1 MSPAKPQTAP
11 YRYRI
16 ATGRLAELAAVTS
29 PPSSCELHHG
39 DTLDAT
45 LRRQCL
51 DLARRNLQG
60 FAIWDGAGKR
70 EELCH
75 EDTRVVA
82 LRQGGGLLGYAT
94 YRLTKE
100 EGVDVAYLY
109 ELHLEER
116 ARGLRLGSA
125 LVEEVEQRGRQG
137 GAAGLMLTVH
147 LANESARRFYTDK
160 LHFEVSPIS
169 PASCAP
175 PVLAAGCD
183 YEVLQRLWDLA
194 ARSRLQK
201 RGAEAR
207 RELYTREIEQ
217 GRLKVSLVMKRG
229 GATGEAAGESVG
241 AAEESW
247 QRKKSRR

>member
-1 MSPAKPQTAP
+1 MSPAKRQTP
-11 YRYRI
+11 PCGYRI
-16 ATGRLAELAAVTS
+16 ATGRLASLAAVTS

-116 ARGLRLGSA
+116 ARGLRYA
-125 LVEEVEQRGRQG
+125 L
-137 GAAGLMLTVH
+137 LTQTPH
-147 LANESARRFYTDK
+147 SRTIAQAPWARPAIPAR
-160 LHFEVSPIS
+160 HNVCS
-169 PASCAP
+169 PA
-175 PVLAAGCD
+175 
-183 YEVLQRLWDLA
+183 
-194 ARSRLQK
+194 AR
-201 RGAEAR
+201 EASKP
-207 RELYTREIEQ
+207 TD
-217 GRLKVSLVMKRG
+217 
-229 GATGEAAGESVG
+229 
-241 AAEESW
+241 
-247 QRKKSRR
+247 

>member
-1 MSPAKPQTAP
+1 MSPAKPQTD
-11 YRYRI
+11 RYRI

-116 ARGLRLGSA
+116 ARGLRYA
-125 LVEEVEQRGRQG
+125 LTQTPHSRTIAQ
-137 GAAGLMLTVH
+137 APW
-147 LANESARRFYTDK
+147 ARPAIPAR
-160 LHFEVSPIS
+160 HNVCS
-169 PASCAP
+169 PA
-175 PVLAAGCD
+175 
-183 YEVLQRLWDLA
+183 
-194 ARSRLQK
+194 AR
-201 RGAEAR
+201 EASKP
-207 RELYTREIEQ
+207 TD
-217 GRLKVSLVMKRG
+217 
-229 GATGEAAGESVG
+229 
-241 AAEESW
+241 
-247 QRKKSRR
+247 

>member
-1 MSPAKPQTAP
+1 MAVAEAEKQLRTVHTARYGSYKYNSCQRVSQRVNTSTRAFDPFLSRRRPRRGGGRSTTHRIGRPPARVSLNSASGKMSPAKPQTVP

-116 ARGLRLGSA
+116 ARGLRYA
-125 LVEEVEQRGRQG
+125 LTQTPHSRTIAQ
-137 GAAGLMLTVH
+137 APW
-147 LANESARRFYTDK
+147 ARPAIPAR
-160 LHFEVSPIS
+160 HNVCS
-169 PASCAP
+169 PA
-175 PVLAAGCD
+175 
-183 YEVLQRLWDLA
+183 
-194 ARSRLQK
+194 AR
-201 RGAEAR
+201 EASKP
-207 RELYTREIEQ
+207 TD
-217 GRLKVSLVMKRG
+217 
-229 GATGEAAGESVG
+229 
-241 AAEESW
+241 
-247 QRKKSRR
+247 